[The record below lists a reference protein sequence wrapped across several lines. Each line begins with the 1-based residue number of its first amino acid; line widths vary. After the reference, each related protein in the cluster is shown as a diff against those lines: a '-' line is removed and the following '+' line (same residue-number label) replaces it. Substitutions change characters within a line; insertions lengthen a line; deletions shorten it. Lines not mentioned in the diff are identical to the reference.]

1 MVKSS
6 KALLM
11 IVKGERIVR
20 QMPVASCVQRKNF
33 KSTADDELDMLLL
46 LAVSEDQVFFPRQSI
61 QQWLSRW
68 KLHLPIFVV
77 HSESGTLSN
86 CLLIPACGY

>member
-11 IVKGERIVR
+11 IVKGERVVR

-46 LAVSEDQVFFPRQSI
+46 LAVSEDQVFSRGRVYSNGCLVGNFSSLF
-61 QQWLSRW
+61 LSYSL
-68 KLHLPIFVV
+68 KAEPFQI
-77 HSESGTLSN
+77 
-86 CLLIPACGY
+86 AY